1 MLAAARYRLG
11 QVASLLAA
19 RRRPPDDRPAAE
31 LLPPELFALFQQM
44 PAEDRRH
51 ALRVLAD
58 LRSRGATAPQLL
70 QAGLLHDLGKAGAGV
85 GLVHRVARVAL
96 KRTLPPLWRWLSAAP
111 TGWRRPFWVVAHHP
125 ERGAVWV
132 ASAGAAPEVAALVR
146 HHEQRAPTEWAGTPL
161 AAWHAEL
168 AWADARS

>member
-1 MLAAARYRLG
+1 MLRAARYRLG
-11 QVASLLAA
+11 QVLSLLAA
-19 RRRPPDDRPAAE
+19 RRQAPEEGPAAE
-31 LLPPELFALFQQM
+31 VLPPALLDLFRRM

-58 LRSRGATAPQLL
+58 LRSRGATAPPLL

-85 GLVHRVARVAL
+85 GLVHRVSRVAL
-96 KRTLPPLWRWLSAAP
+96 RRLAPPLWRYLSASA
-111 TGWRRPFWVVAHHP
+111 TGWRRPFWVVRHHP
-125 ERGAVWV
+125 ERGAVW
-132 ASAGAAPEVAALVR
+132 AESAGAAPEVVALIR
-146 HHEQRAPTEWAGTPL
+146 HHERVAPADWAGTPL

>member
-1 MLAAARYRLG
+1 MLSAARYRVK
-11 QVASLLAA
+11 QVGSLLAA
-19 RRRPPDDRPAAE
+19 RRRPPDDGPAAE

-44 PAEDRRH
+44 PPEDRRH

-58 LRSRGATAPQLL
+58 LRWRGAAAPELL

-96 KRTLPPLWRWLSAAP
+96 KRTMPPLWRWLAASP

-125 ERGAVWV
+125 ERGAVW
-132 ASAGAAPEVAALVR
+132 AETAGAAPAVVALIR
-146 HHEQRAPTEWAGTPL
+146 HHERRAPADWTGTPL
-161 AAWHAEL
+161 AGWHAEL

>member
-1 MLAAARYRLG
+1 MLSAARYRIS
-11 QVASLLAA
+11 QVGSFLAA
-19 RRRPPDDRPAAE
+19 RRLPPDDGPAAE
-31 LLPPELFALFQQM
+31 VLPVDLLALFRQM
-44 PAEDRRH
+44 PPEDRRH

-58 LRSRGATAPQLL
+58 LRSRGAVAPELL

-85 GLVHRVARVAL
+85 GLIHRVARVVL
-96 KRTLPPLWRWLSAAP
+96 RRRVPPLWRWLIACP

-132 ASAGAAPEVAALVR
+132 ETAGAAPEVAALVR
-146 HHEQRAPTEWAGTPL
+146 HHEQRAPAEWSGTPL
-161 AAWHAEL
+161 AGWHAEL